1 MISRQRVI
9 THFYSHGDGNY
20 TPVLMLSLYVYII
33 LCRVLCVTGVWHVHF
48 ILFYSDISVV
58 FFRCLGCRACHQKVF
73 TSCRPALISLLCF
86 FRCSGCRASH
96 QKVFTSCRPALISV
110 MFFRC
115 LGCRASH
122 QKVFTS
128 CRPALI
134 SLLCFSGV
142 WGVGLAT
149 RKCSL
154 HAINL

>member
-1 MISRQRVI
+1 MPS
-9 THFYSHGDGNY
+9 T
-20 TPVLMLSLYVYII
+20 
-33 LCRVLCVTGVWHVHF
+33 
-48 ILFYSDISVV
+48 SDISVV
-58 FFRCLGCRACHQKVF
+58 FFRCLGCRASHQKVFTSCHQPLISLLCFSGVWGVGLASHQEVF